1 MRLRNILLFLLVLS
15 GITLYMLS
23 VATGVTSKLSEYF
36 WFILGFNVLI
46 ILSLLFVLSKQFWKL
61 TQDVKNGVYGAKLS
75 QSMIKRFTLVA
86 VLPGLFLFAVSTQ
99 FISHSINSWFGD
111 GTREA
116 LDRSLSLSKVALDNF
131 STRMTSDAQLTGLKI
146 KYGLSMGQSFEN
158 ILPGI
163 STDLSKFD
171 QVLVMNKDG
180 DILKTANDPNKL
192 PWPYL
197 AELDWPM
204 ISNNPIYTDT
214 TLIGDKLYSEV
225 FLHIY
230 PDEINEYI
238 LFFRKK
244 VPDNIAS
251 DVQLIKTAN
260 QNYAELTYHKEGL
273 QTIFILTLLVS
284 TLLSIFMALLAAVFF
299 SRKFVEPL
307 IALSDST
314 KAVSMGDFSKR
325 NLVFR
330 DDELGQLS
338 EKFNEM
344 TEQLQLERERSENL
358 YNKQQEA
365 RQYFESVLLN
375 LTTGVITL
383 DSEGYIKTYNTSVEN
398 ILNFSLS
405 PYLEQPWQDWP
416 NEDMH
421 IGFLKAFIHQL
432 LEQPDGKSLEFQY
445 SANDSVQVLLGKA
458 AELEGGKGLVLVF
471 DDVTKLV
478 TAQKEAAWGEVARRL
493 AHEIKNPLTPIQL
506 SAERVQFKLSSKLSE
521 TDAQMLKKST
531 DTIVKQVAA
540 LKEMVESFRNY
551 ARTVTLN
558 LTQID
563 LNDLVKEVLLLYEG
577 LDCTFI
583 VNLSNIE
590 LPVQVDSTSIRQVLH
605 NVFKNALEAAKEDE
619 HPEVVIESERI
630 NGEAVLIVYNNGK
643 SFSQDMI
650 QHAFEPYV
658 TDKMDGT
665 GLGLAVVKKIIEEH
679 GGRVTLSNRKDSVG
693 ACVKITLNIVGE

>member
-1 MRLRNILLFLLVLS
+1 MLFLLVLS

-521 TDAQMLKKST
+521 T
-531 DTIVKQVAA
+531 
-540 LKEMVESFRNY
+540 
-551 ARTVTLN
+551 
-558 LTQID
+558 
-563 LNDLVKEVLLLYEG
+563 
-577 LDCTFI
+577 
-583 VNLSNIE
+583 
-590 LPVQVDSTSIRQVLH
+590 
-605 NVFKNALEAAKEDE
+605 
-619 HPEVVIESERI
+619 
-630 NGEAVLIVYNNGK
+630 
-643 SFSQDMI
+643 
-650 QHAFEPYV
+650 
-658 TDKMDGT
+658 
-665 GLGLAVVKKIIEEH
+665 
-679 GGRVTLSNRKDSVG
+679 
-693 ACVKITLNIVGE
+693 